1 MGGTVGVRCSI
12 TGTVGSRSSMD
23 GTECGICGMCVQ

>member
-12 TGTVGSRSSMD
+12 TGTVGGRSSMC
-23 GTECGICGMCVQ
+23 GTECGMCVQ